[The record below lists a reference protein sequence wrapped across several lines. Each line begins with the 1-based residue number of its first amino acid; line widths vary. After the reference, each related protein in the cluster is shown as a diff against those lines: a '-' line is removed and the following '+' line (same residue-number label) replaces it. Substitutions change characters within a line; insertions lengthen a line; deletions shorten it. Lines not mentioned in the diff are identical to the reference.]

1 MPIRK
6 FTIFLIPTEE
16 GVYQAVSPFYPGCI
30 TDGDSPEEALQHA
43 REAMEG
49 ILRAEAKSKDPWPVP
64 PYVHPSH
71 VVVGEVDVDVPENLV
86 EEEEA
91 QHLDRN
97 LR

>member
-1 MPIRK
+1 
-6 FTIFLIPTEE
+6 
-16 GVYQAVSPFYPGCI
+16 
-30 TDGDSPEEALQHA
+30 
-43 REAMEG
+43 MEG

-86 EEEEA
+86 EEEGA

-97 LR
+97 LG

>member
-16 GVYQAVSPFYPGCI
+16 GVYQAISPFYPGCI
-30 TDGDSPEEALQHA
+30 TDGDTPEEALEHA

-71 VVVGEVDVDVPENLV
+71 AIVGEVDVEVPESLI
-86 EEEEA
+86 EKEKD
-91 QHLDRN
+91 QPTGRK
-97 LR
+97 RR